1 MSGFF
6 HPLIDNPI
14 MNDFEIIDN
23 KNFCFVSGANMS
35 GKSTFLK
42 TVGLCVYLAHIGF
55 PVPAKEME
63 ISMFNGPYSTINISD
78 NIEKGYS
85 HYYSEVKRVK
95 EIALMI
101 KEKRKVLVIFD
112 ELFRG
117 TNVKDAFDVTLMVS
131 KGFSEINESLFFISI
146 HIVEVG
152 QELEK
157 LESIDF
163 RCFESSM
170 IGEEPIYNYKLVT
183 SKLNETVKKI

>member
-85 HYYSEVKRVK
+85 HYYSEIKRVK